1 MLAKSLDKEDRKM
14 FFFQLDSLDWFSFIE
29 QYILGT
35 RKFVLKQDPDTIPAC
50 RNKMYVLWLA
60 DRMLKIFMIYLLY
73 KLCREQLLRSSY
85 HIIIGSSRHARF
97 QACLQDAQR
106 HSRWPQSVEGV

>member
-1 MLAKSLDKEDRKM
+1 MLAQSLDKEDRKM

-73 KLCREQLLRSSY
+73 KL
-85 HIIIGSSRHARF
+85 F
-97 QACLQDAQR
+97 
-106 HSRWPQSVEGV
+106 SVLFL